1 MQNKKNTII
10 ILTILIL
17 PALLFYALKT
27 TQAPKPTTQ
36 TTNNQ
41 QIQENPYQVLIFSSE
56 LCLECQELEK
66 NIKGLR
72 EKYKEKIHFEKLFIN
87 NKDKATQEKVKKYKI
102 RVVPTTVFIKN
113 GKVVLR
119 FEENKPTE
127 ELEKDLKNLIGEKKE
142 SSNEENAQ
150 KEGAEKES
158 GKE

>member
-27 TQAPKPTTQ
+27 MQTPTT
-36 TTNNQ
+36 TVPTANNQ
-41 QIQENPYQVLIFSSE
+41 QVQAKPYQVLIFSSE

-72 EKYKEKIHFEKLFIN
+72 EEYKDRIYFEKFFIN
-87 NKDKATQEKVKKYKI
+87 NKDKATQDKVKKYNI
-102 RVVPTTVFIKN
+102 RVVPTTVFVKN
-113 GKVVLR
+113 GKVVLK

-127 ELEKDLKNLIGEKKE
+127 ELEKDLKNLI
-142 SSNEENAQ
+142 S
-150 KEGAEKES
+150 EKE
-158 GKE
+158 E